1 VKFYSGISTYEKA
14 FSVPAEMMDPT
25 KVTRLDLGQ
34 VKSAAEVILNGRNL
48 GILWKPPF
56 QVDVTGLLR
65 TGENQLQIKVANNWP
80 NRMIGDEQEPDDCT
94 WSHIISWPHGD
105 QPEPVGRSLSVIP
118 DWVINKTPRPS
129 AGRVTFSTWKFFDKG
144 SPLLDSGLLGP
155 VKLEAAHRFILE
167 PSSKSEAH
175 KNRETDSSRDGK
187 SFRVHGQKM
196 AKWPS

>member
-1 VKFYSGISTYEKA
+1 
-14 FSVPAEMMDPT
+14 
-25 KVTRLDLGQ
+25 
-34 VKSAAEVILNGRNL
+34 
-48 GILWKPPF
+48 
-56 QVDVTGLLR
+56 
-65 TGENQLQIKVANNWP
+65 
-80 NRMIGDEQEPDDCT
+80 MIGDEQEPDDCT
-94 WSHIISWPHGD
+94 WSHIINWPHGD

-129 AGRVTFSTWKFFDKG
+129 AGRVTFSTWKFFDKD

-155 VKLEAAHRFILE
+155 VKLDAAHRFILE

-175 KNRETDSSRDGK
+175 KNRETDISRDGK